1 MRSPDAYGRICCY
14 FKESFDV
21 HFLVH
26 AVTVS
31 ILTDHCKRRGTP
43 MRALLASTGMTAAT
57 GTCAICVATL
67 HQVAGA
73 VASLV
78 SSLSSLFVAL

>member
-1 MRSPDAYGRICCY
+1 
-14 FKESFDV
+14 
-21 HFLVH
+21 
-26 AVTVS
+26 
-31 ILTDHCKRRGTP
+31 